1 LARKEPGEDVVKDKS
16 SWKSDRVGCE
26 VELVRWGVFGQPVL
40 IFPTAGGDAE
50 EIERFHLVGSVT
62 HLLEAGRI
70 KLYSCDSVAG
80 RALATSEGSPQYRG
94 AMQNRFQEY
103 VAHEVVPAI
112 RADCENE
119 EIEVITAGASIGAF
133 NALAH
138 VVRYP
143 ELFSGALCMSG
154 TYDLRRFIKDGDPG
168 PEFYQSSPLHYIDQ
182 LEGEHLDKLR
192 TRMVV
197 LASGEGKAEDIGE
210 SWRVA
215 NALGA
220 KGIPNRVDSWGKSAD
235 HDWPLWREMFP
246 KYLDELTS

>member
-1 LARKEPGEDVVKDKS
+1 MKEKT

-26 VELVRWGVFGQPVL
+26 VELVRWGVIGQPVL

-50 EIERFHLVGSVT
+50 EIERFHLVGSVR
-62 HLLEAGRI
+62 HLLDAGRI

-94 AMQNRFQEY
+94 AMQNRFQEF

-112 RADCENE
+112 REDCQTGDI
-119 EIEVITAGASIGAF
+119 EIITAGASIGAF

-143 ELFSGALCMSG
+143 SLFCSALCMSG

-168 PEFYQSSPLHYIDQ
+168 PEFYQSSPLHYIDH

-215 NALGA
+215 QALGA
-220 KGIPNRVDSWGKSAD
+220 QGIPNRVDSWGESWD